1 VTPWGDK
8 CITEDLITNY
18 VETSNIKKKVL
29 SLYCCFSYYCKK
41 IGLDIIDGCFMLDSK
56 GETVWSE
63 INPDCMRVKKNEL
76 NSRENYDKDI
86 WRIGGSA
93 SKDKIL

>member
-1 VTPWGDK
+1 
-8 CITEDLITNY
+8 
-18 VETSNIKKKVL
+18 
-29 SLYCCFSYYCKK
+29 
-41 IGLDIIDGCFMLDSK
+41 MLDRK
-56 GETVWSE
+56 GENVWSE

-93 SKDKIL
+93 SKEKIL